1 MEAHRNITT
10 KSPEYIELE
19 NKQPFYHW
27 KEQPRGK
34 KKPLWNYLKAGD
46 WKDEPCFLIGGG
58 PSLQGFDFAQLEGK
72 GRIIAVNKSFFY
84 VPFADMMVAMD
95 QQFYDW
101 VTKGQLGTPIR
112 AAFKTFAGFKVW
124 IDSNNSTMNGVEFI
138 FRWNLPE
145 LTNTMKQGV
154 YCGNNTGVG
163 ALALACL
170 LGCNPILL
178 LGYDMGHR
186 GRKTHFHSGY
196 LTPQAPSTT
205 QNFIKHF
212 EMLAG
217 QIARKGI
224 KVINLNRNSRLKCFG
239 FGDINDFL

>member
-10 KSPEYIELE
+10 KSPEYIALE
-19 NKQPFYHW
+19 RKQPFYHW
-27 KEQPRGK
+27 KEQPRGT
-34 KKPLWNYLKAGD
+34 KKPLWNFLSAGD

-58 PSLQGFDFAQLEGK
+58 PSLQGFDFSRLEGK
-72 GRIIAVNKSFFY
+72 GRIIAVNRSFHY

-101 VTKGQLGTPIR
+101 VTKGQLGTPIQ

-124 IDSNNSTMNGVEFI
+124 VDSSNSKMDGVHFV

-145 LTNTMKQGV
+145 LTFHMKKGV
-154 YCGNNTGVG
+154 YCGNNSGVG
-163 ALALACL
+163 ALCMACL
-170 LGCNPILL
+170 MGCNPILL